1 MWRLKTDTS
10 VTARHSIKEHVV
22 KVAGYFMSL
31 NDAALIHIWR
41 SAEPLKLLEGL
52 NSNLNSN
59 GSKHSLINLVL
70 INRALNVYPFK
81 TSFPDLN
88 MCIPNPCKNG
98 GQCLGY
104 AGGYKCL
111 CPAGYKGNN
120 CDGKFL
126 YYP

>member
-1 MWRLKTDTS
+1 MVRNK
-10 VTARHSIKEHVV
+10 
-22 KVAGYFMSL
+22 
-31 NDAALIHIWR
+31 ALF
-41 SAEPLKLLEGL
+41 
-52 NSNLNSN
+52 
-59 GSKHSLINLVL
+59 NLVL
-70 INRALNVYPFK
+70 SNRALNVYPSK
-81 TSFPDLN
+81 TFFPDLN

>member
-1 MWRLKTDTS
+1 M
-10 VTARHSIKEHVV
+10 VPNI
-22 KVAGYFMSL
+22 
-31 NDAALIHIWR
+31 ALF
-41 SAEPLKLLEGL
+41 
-52 NSNLNSN
+52 
-59 GSKHSLINLVL
+59 NLVL
-70 INRALNVYPFK
+70 SNRALNVYPSK
-81 TSFPDLN
+81 TSVPDLN
-88 MCIPNPCKNG
+88 MCIPSPCKNG